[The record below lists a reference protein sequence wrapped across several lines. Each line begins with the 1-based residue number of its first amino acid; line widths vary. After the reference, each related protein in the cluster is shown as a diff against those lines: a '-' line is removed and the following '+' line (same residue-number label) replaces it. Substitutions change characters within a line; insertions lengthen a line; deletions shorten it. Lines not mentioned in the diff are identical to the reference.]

1 MYYIMELPIVF
12 LFSFKNKS
20 AHRITLCG
28 SEIYNRTS
36 FIHSSVNYWQHYI
49 VCHVLVSSESNM
61 YQIIQ
66 PKSFKLDRIIRFIFL
81 AGDTYLTK

>member
-1 MYYIMELPIVF
+1 MELLIVF

-20 AHRITLCG
+20 AHNITLCD
-28 SEIYNRTS
+28 SETYNRTS
-36 FIHSSVNYWQHYI
+36 FIHNTANYWQHYI

-66 PKSFKLDRIIRFIFL
+66 PKLFL
-81 AGDTYLTK
+81 NWIVLFDSYF